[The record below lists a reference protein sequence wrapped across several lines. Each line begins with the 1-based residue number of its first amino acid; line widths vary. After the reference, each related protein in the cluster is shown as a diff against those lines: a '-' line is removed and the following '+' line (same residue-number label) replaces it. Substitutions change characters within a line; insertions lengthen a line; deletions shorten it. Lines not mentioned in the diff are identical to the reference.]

1 LIYFVKEKNIYYQN
15 KNKKKLTDFKN
26 FRMFSKAVSKCWV
39 CPAEFARRRELKN
52 HLAAAPHSRLRV
64 VCIFCTDEVKV
75 FRRMVDLKQH
85 VVQSHPKVID
95 DVPLDF
101 FGEGNGF

>member
-1 LIYFVKEKNIYYQN
+1 
-15 KNKKKLTDFKN
+15 
-26 FRMFSKAVSKCWV
+26 MFSKAVSKCWV